1 MSKNLEHALDV
12 DTSDLAARK
21 DFIVLKSEVGKLD
34 IDKLVNVRI
43 SLNNLKTK
51 VDDKDTGIENY
62 SCISEKVKW

>member
-1 MSKNLEHALDV
+1 MSKNLEDALDV

-34 IDKLVNVRI
+34 IHKLVNVRI
-43 SLNNLKTK
+43 SLNNLKMK

-62 SCISEKVKW
+62 SCISVKVKW

>member
-43 SLNNLKTK
+43 SLNNLKMK

-62 SCISEKVKW
+62 SCISVKVKW